1 MELGLF
7 QLAFLFAAAIATSFI
22 NAVAAVGGGM
32 TLFAIMLSVLDY
44 ALVIPVHGIIQLWS
58 SSSRVWF
65 FRQHVNYRMIG
76 IFLLT
81 YLPSCALGIYFW
93 TLIIEYKGVQPY
105 LKIMLGAYLIMV
117 LGNWSFKIQT
127 NDRKILMLWAG
138 AWSGI
143 LSLTAGSPAPAQAP
157 LFIKANFYK
166 EEFVGTWALSGI
178 VIQLSKLPLF
188 YFIWQSIT
196 MEHFWL
202 ILLMA
207 VGVILGAYI
216 GKRAIG
222 RISEPV
228 FRMAM
233 KFILLIL
240 AGKLILWDGFRAV
253 LFT

>member
-7 QLAFLFAAAIATSFI
+7 QLAFLFAASVGTSFI

-32 TLFAIMLSVLDY
+32 TLFAIMVSVLDY
-44 ALVIPVHGIIQLWS
+44 ALVIPIHGIIQLWS

-65 FRQHVNYRMIG
+65 FRQHVNFRMVG
-76 IFLLT
+76 IFLIT
-81 YLPSCALGIYFW
+81 YVPSCALGMYFW

-105 LKIMLGAYLIMV
+105 LKMMLGAYLVLV
-117 LGNWSFKIQT
+117 LGNWSFNIQT
-127 NDRKILMLWAG
+127 TDRKVLMLWAG

-143 LSLTAGSPAPAQAP
+143 LSLTAGSPAAVQAP

-178 VIQLSKLPLF
+178 VIQMSKLPLF
-188 YFIWQSIT
+188 YFIWQAIT

-202 ILLMA
+202 VVLMA
-207 VGVILGAYI
+207 VGVVLGAYL
-216 GKRAIG
+216 GKMTIG
-222 RISEPV
+222 RISESV
-228 FRMAM
+228 FRKIM

-240 AGKLILWDGFRAV
+240 ASKLILWDGFRAI